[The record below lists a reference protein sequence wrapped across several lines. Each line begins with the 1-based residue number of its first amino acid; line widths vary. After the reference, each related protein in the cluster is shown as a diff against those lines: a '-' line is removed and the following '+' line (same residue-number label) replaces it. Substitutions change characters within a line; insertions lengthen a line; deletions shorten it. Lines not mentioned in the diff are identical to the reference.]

1 MTSAT
6 DVCGACGKPISMKPD
21 AVSRRKGKRPESYRC
36 PKCARCAVR
45 PVMGST
51 GGVYRNRKAS

>member
-1 MTSAT
+1 MTSVP
-6 DVCGACGKPISMKPD
+6 DVCGACGKPVSMKPD
-21 AVSRRKGKRPESYRC
+21 AVSRRKGQRPEGYRC
-36 PKCARCAVR
+36 PPCARSAVR